1 MVKQA
6 VRLKVTESGSEPIH
20 DPNTA
25 SEVPTSP
32 EQILER
38 FRYVA
43 HSHYYKM
50 RVPTKTSLC
59 LFRSFFCSFV
69 LFQRFFCFWAGR
81 VRLSFSLFF
90 LLPKINCVVSRNVC
104 LSPITLLVWKKKKK
118 TACVCVCVV
127 YVVVVVVCIWIQH
140 FAKKHFYYILLYIK
154 ILVQII
160 LFLLFIV
167 LLFVIYCYYCWNRNT
182 FELNVLERP
191 SKDELVFELIHVD
204 TSFANALRRILL
216 AEIPTMAIEH
226 VYISKNSSLI
236 HDEVLAHRLGLIP
249 IMADAR
255 FMDEYIE
262 ESTSGRG
269 GTTTSGGLDND
280 NEEEQEEIEEGGA
293 NDRNTLVFRLA
304 VSCTHAEARMASGGG
319 SSSTSSSNNT
329 TRPQKDIEEEDDD
342 DNKAMVMD
350 HLVATGAGVGR
361 NSNNHNHH
369 DQSELEDIAQETA
382 SKQPYQFPK
391 DRPYTKHVYSRDL
404 EWIPQGD
411 QKQQFIGN
419 DMIRPIHDDILL
431 AKLRPGQSIELEAH
445 ARRGVGK
452 DHAKYSPVCTASYR
466 LMPHVE
472 LIHDIYD
479 EDAEELVH
487 IYEPGVFELISTNPT
502 TTDPPGTRQ
511 KAIVKNPYACTMSR
525 NYMKHDKLAKAIKIT
540 RITDHFIFSIESV
553 GMYRPAVLLAE
564 ALRVLQRKCQYV
576 MDLAENASLE

>member
-69 LFQRFFCFWAGR
+69 LFQQRFFCFWAGESVSR
-81 VRLSFSLFF
+81 FLSFFF
-90 LLPKINCVVSRNVC
+90 FQINCVVSRNVC
-104 LSPITLLVWKKKKK
+104 LSLLLCGFGKKNRH
-118 TACVCVCVV
+118 AFVCMLLLLLCI
-127 YVVVVVVCIWIQH
+127 IWIQH
-140 FAKKHFYYILLYIK
+140 FAIKHFYYIHSYK
-154 ILVQII
+154 NTRANNTIL
-160 LFLLFIV
+160 
-167 LLFVIYCYYCWNRNT
+167 IYCFVVCYSYYCWNRNT

-269 GTTTSGGLDND
+269 GGGTTTTTGGLDND
-280 NEEEQEEIEEGGA
+280 NEEEEEEIEEGGA

-319 SSSTSSSNNT
+319 TSSTSSSNTT

-342 DNKAMVMD
+342 DDKAMDMD
-350 HLVATGAGVGR
+350 HLVATGAGLGR
-361 NSNNHNHH
+361 SSNNHNHH

-411 QKQQFIGN
+411 QKQQFVGN

-502 TTDPPGTRQ
+502 TTTKGDPPGTRQ

-576 MDLAENASLE
+576 MDLADNASLE